1 MTTTTHNGHMRALV
15 DAVNRVTPVN
25 THRDRLLALFDLM
38 KRAAPE
44 FKDMEATVEASP
56 WHREA
61 NVLVH
66 TEMVVNEYVRLTDAD
81 VAYWS
86 RDDFLGGV
94 ACIFHDIGKPAAKVE
109 KYREDRGHYFAFHGH
124 ESISSRTF
132 ESYACDQLA
141 GEFTA
146 SEIFRVC
153 WMIEHHMPWDV
164 TDKTKRSNLAL
175 TAKYLIDLD
184 VYTRALLA
192 DQRGRIADDAEAKN
206 KRADEWIGEFR
217 RLADSLSDVEIPGD
231 DDHIMYV
238 LIGASGSGKS
248 TIVRLTQ
255 ELMPTI
261 NVFSLDELRHRFYN
275 DTRSHEG
282 YRSAFEQSINDPTF
296 NSRADSE
303 FTRLIREKK
312 HLVVD
317 NTNVSVKRRGAYITQ
332 ARRNGY
338 KVVAITMPISVEEVV
353 RRQSI
358 RDDKSVPEDA
368 VRRQYASIQQP
379 SLGEFDLIT
388 PSSHNLDT
396 ASQV

>member
-1 MTTTTHNGHMRALV
+1 MT
-15 DAVNRVTPVN
+15 VNV
-25 THRDRLLALFDLM
+25 HRNRLIALFDLM

-66 TEMVVNEYVRLTDAD
+66 TEMVVNEYIKLTDAA
-81 VAYWS
+81 VALCWS
-86 RDDFLGGV
+86 RSDFLGGV
-94 ACIFHDIGKPAAKVE
+94 ACVFHDIGKPAAKVE

-141 GEFTA
+141 GEFT
-146 SEIFRVC
+146 SEEIFKVC

-164 TDKTKRSNLAL
+164 ADKTKRANLAL
-175 TAKYLIDLD
+175 TAKHLIGLD

-192 DQRGRIADDAEAKN
+192 DQRGRIADDAETKN
-206 KRADEWIGEFR
+206 KRADSWIEEFKY
-217 RLADSLSDVEIPGD
+217 LADGLSDVEIPSE

-248 TIVRLTQ
+248 TIVSQAL
-255 ELMPTI
+255 ELVPTM
-261 NVFSLDELRHRFYN
+261 NVFSLDELRHRFYDN
-275 DTRSHEG
+275 ARDHDG
-282 YRSAFEQSINDPTF
+282 YRNAFEQSINDPTF

-303 FTRLIREKK
+303 FTRMVREKR

-332 ARRNGY
+332 ARRLGY
-338 KVVAITMPISVEEVV
+338 KVVAVTMPISVDEVV
-353 RRQSI
+353 RRQNT
-358 RDDKSVPEDA
+358 RDDKSVPEEA

-379 SLGEFDLIT
+379 SLGEFDLIIT
-388 PSSHNLDT
+388 SPHNLT
-396 ASQV
+396 GSQQV